1 MASMVYLI
9 RTVQGV
15 FEDNSLFFKSK
26 ILSLTLIIQWYRLS
40 FGVSRCAISFFKY
53 NRKLNMQYMK

>member
-15 FEDNSLFFKSK
+15 FEDNSLFFNSK
-26 ILSLTLIIQWYRLS
+26 ILSLALIIQWYRLF
-40 FGVSRCAISFFKY
+40 FGESRCAISFFKY